1 MPQEG
6 ARAALRRQRITAER
20 CSGVKGFLGTLGRC
34 SSEGSSQPATGVQG
48 EVSLRGPFSRGEN
61 ANSVVV
67 QCPNCQSKFRIAD
80 EKVTDRG
87 VRVRCTACKNVFQ
100 VRKGGEMKPA
110 DSAVTGTT
118 QEMQALDPA
127 LLGGLAGA
135 ARPALARAPAA
146 PQPSAPPP
154 MGSPPT
160 GALPRRVPPQSGSLP
175 PLPRPPGLAP
185 ARAPGTLPRPPGLG
199 PSNNGPPP
207 KPRLQ
212 ADDLFGMAELTG
224 EAAAMPGSP
233 LSSQQS
239 MPPFP
244 RPAPGKPPARPP
256 PGRPPGAAA
265 KPAPL
270 PQRPAPAA
278 PPRPPALSA
287 DDFDV
292 DLGGDGAGSR
302 PLTPP
307 EGQRQRQPPRPPP
320 PPPEAARPL
329 LAPPPPPPGVED
341 TLADPP
347 PDVGPVKLGQFKTQL
362 KDPFEGVDLGS
373 GEQREGA
380 SELSADRL
388 GEKPK
393 AERKPPETPP
403 SFSQEPIPQTS
414 ARRELVSSALTG
426 LVGAALALVVVL
438 FAAISEGE
446 GASFNPFAHRSEL
459 VPTKVV
465 SGLYDTASGK
475 PIFFVR
481 GRVENRSKKVRGP
494 IRVVAELV
502 AENGVE
508 AKAEALAG
516 TEPSPEEVYGLRT
529 PAEVDKLN
537 RLLSRNEAERRVP
550 PGGSLPFFA
559 IIADPPQD
567 LQRHKLHVKLESIDA
582 WVMPSKGAEAPKP
595 AEPALDKPGDKPAVK
610 ATDKVADAGVK
621 ADKPSDAK
629 PADPKTAP
637 AAKTAD
643 PKPAAAPR

>member
-1 MPQEG
+1 M
-6 ARAALRRQRITAER
+6 
-20 CSGVKGFLGTLGRC
+20 
-34 SSEGSSQPATGVQG
+34 
-48 EVSLRGPFSRGEN
+48 
-61 ANSVVV
+61 VV

-135 ARPALARAPAA
+135 AKPALARSPAA
-146 PQPSAPPP
+146 PQASAPPP
-154 MGSPPT
+154 MGAPST
-160 GALPRRVPPQSGSLP
+160 GAMPRRVPPQGGSLP
-175 PLPRPPGLAP
+175 PLPKPPGLAP
-185 ARAPGTLPRPPGLG
+185 ARPRGTLPRPPGLE
-199 PSNNGPPP
+199 PSANGPPP

-224 EAAAMPGSP
+224 ETAAMPGSP

-239 MPPFP
+239 LPPVP
-244 RPAPGKPPARPP
+244 KPPPGKPPARPP
-256 PGRPPGAAA
+256 PGRPPGAGTKPPPLPP
-265 KPAPL
+265 KPA
-270 PQRPAPAA
+270 Q

-302 PLTPP
+302 PLAPP
-307 EGQRQRQPPRPPP
+307 DPQRQPRPPP
-320 PPPEAARPL
+320 PPPEAARPPA
-329 LAPPPPPPGVED
+329 APPPPPSGVED
-341 TLADPP
+341 TLAEAPP
-347 PDVGPVKLGQFKTQL
+347 PEPGPVKLGQFKTLL
-362 KDPFEGVDLGS
+362 KDPFEGVDLGG

-388 GEKPK
+388 GEKAKP
-393 AERKPPETPP
+393 ERKPAEPP
-403 SFSQEPIPQTS
+403 PASNSEPIPQTS

-438 FAAISEGE
+438 FAAISEGD
-446 GASFNPFAHRSEL
+446 GASFNPFAHRSEI
-459 VPTKVV
+459 VATKVV

-475 PIFFVR
+475 PVFFVR
-481 GRVENRSKKVRGP
+481 GRVENRGKKIRGP

-502 AENGVE
+502 AENGAE
-508 AKAEALAG
+508 AKSEALAG
-516 TEPSPEEVYGLRT
+516 TEPSPEDVYGLRS

-537 RLLSRNEAERRVP
+537 RLLTRNDAERRVP

-559 IIADPPQD
+559 VISDPPQD
-567 LQRHKLHVKLESIDA
+567 LQRHKLHVRLESIDA
-582 WVMPSKGAEAPKP
+582 WVAPSRGAEAPRPADPAPVPAPDKSAEKFAEKAADAGSKPPDAKPVDAKAVAAPRAAEPKP
-595 AEPALDKPGDKPAVK
+595 AAAVK
-610 ATDKVADAGVK
+610 AADA
-621 ADKPSDAK
+621 KPAPK
-629 PADPKTAP
+629 PADPKQ
-637 AAKTAD
+637 
-643 PKPAAAPR
+643 AAAPQ